1 MTKVFNA
8 IYVKN
13 REKILSVTLFLYCV
27 IGYLKTSTITN
38 IYYCNSILN
47 ILLLLCAVILCFY
60 LLFDLLNKKFKVT
73 WFLIFGVF
81 CAIGSLIVIHNTI
94 ICFFLAFLYVFKD
107 GDLKKIAKIIS
118 YALLVSLV
126 SVILL
131 SGIGVIETLN
141 GERFNKIRHSL
152 GFNASTQASIFFFLY
167 CLLFNFINKE
177 KTPIYVLVLEIVA
190 NVLIY
195 ILTDTRTGFILTF
208 IIVIISIILK
218 IIENERL
225 KNPEKKDIFLKIKEF
240 FDVEENNKK
249 FSVIFS
255 LLPIFFNII
264 FALCIVLYRYN
275 FSPAV
280 FLNSILSNRFYFT
293 MTAFVEKPMTLFGG
307 FYNWIDSEGMYCGVD
322 SSIYFYLFNWGII
335 PTIFILSVL
344 TYIFYKAFR
353 AKNYC
358 LFIAL
363 IFILCEGMIDRVL
376 FDIRYNVFL
385 LSLIGL
391 NSKMFF
397 GANSENKNNKLN
409 KSVKV
414 ELK

>member
-13 REKILSVTLFLYCV
+13 REKILYAILFLYCV

-38 IYYCNSILN
+38 IYYCNLILN
-47 ILLLLCAVILCFY
+47 ILLGICAVILCFY

-73 WFLIFGVF
+73 GFLIFGTF

-107 GDLKKIAKIIS
+107 SNFNNIAKIVS
-118 YALLVSLV
+118 YALLISLI

-131 SGIGVIETLN
+131 SGIGVIDTIN
-141 GERFNKIRHSL
+141 GERIDRIRYSL

-167 CLLFNFINKE
+167 CLLFNFVNKE

-195 ILTDTRTGFILTF
+195 LLTDTRTGFALTF
-208 IIVIISIILK
+208 VIVIFTIILK
-218 IIENERL
+218 IIENRRL
-225 KNPEKKDIFLKIKEF
+225 KNPERKDIFLKIKEF

-255 LLPIFFNII
+255 LLPIFCNII
-264 FALCIVLYRYN
+264 FGLCIVLYRYN
-275 FSPAV
+275 FGPAV
-280 FLNSILSNRFYFT
+280 FLNSILSSRFYFT
-293 MTAFVEKPMTLFGG
+293 MTAFIEKPMTLFGG

-353 AKNYC
+353 TKNYW

-385 LSLIGL
+385 LALISL

-397 GANSENKNNKLN
+397 GKTIKNKNNELDKI
-409 KSVKV
+409 KV
-414 ELK
+414 GEQ